1 MLCQYQS
8 ITNEQPQQMRGARM
22 ATATLKIEDLDFR
35 LLRLNEVLKLIPV
48 SRASFYEGIEKGHYP
63 KPLKVGKKLSVW
75 KLSDIRALVAKI
87 ERENGIT
94 VQ

>member
-1 MLCQYQS
+1 
-8 ITNEQPQQMRGARM
+8 MRGARM

>member
-1 MLCQYQS
+1 
-8 ITNEQPQQMRGARM
+8 M

>member
-1 MLCQYQS
+1 
-8 ITNEQPQQMRGARM
+8 M
-22 ATATLKIEDLDFR
+22 ATATLKIEDIDFR
-35 LLRLNEVLKLIPV
+35 LLRLNEVLTLIPV
-48 SRASFYEGIEKGHYP
+48 SQASFYEGIEKGHYP

-75 KLSDIRALVAKI
+75 KLSDIRDLVAKI

>member
-48 SRASFYEGIEKGHYP
+48 CQFRAHP
-63 KPLKVGKKLSVW
+63 A
-75 KLSDIRALVAKI
+75 SDSDLIRPSI
-87 ERENGIT
+87 PI
-94 VQ
+94 